1 MNKSRISTIFAASV
15 AAAAIAV
22 GGAGAAAAQGGS
34 GGDVRAA
41 GSCSAGTVWKMK
53 AKPDNGKI
61 QLEAEV
67 DSNHVGQVW
76 DWTIKHN
83 GNTSAKGSST
93 THGASGSFTVQR
105 RMSNRAGTDHFVFR
119 AERRATGDVCRG
131 TISL

>member
-1 MNKSRISTIFAASV
+1 MKTRTALAALTLTALAMPL
-15 AAAAIAV
+15 AAMAPATASH
-22 GGAGAAAAQGGS
+22 GKAGAVRSHGGC
-34 GGDVRAA
+34 GGPA
-41 GSCSAGTVWKMK
+41 VWKMK
-53 AKPDNGKI
+53 AAPDNGKI

-119 AERRATGDVCRG
+119 AERRATGAVCRG